1 MRRISIL
8 IALLLVSFPAWAAVD
23 AGTSLVLE
31 PSIDQRYAT
40 NLATK
45 FLTNWHYKDTR
56 LDDELSS
63 EIFDGYLELLDPN
76 KVYFLGADIEMFER
90 YRSGLDD
97 ALRHSD
103 LLPAYE
109 IFNVYVDRVRQ
120 RANYSRSRVQQPFDF
135 TIDEYYPFDREDAR
149 WARSTEELDELWR
162 LRVKNDYLRLKLT
175 DKEDVAIV
183 ETLTE
188 RYDGLERRI
197 NELNTEDVFQFF
209 MNAFAQ
215 SIEPHTAYLSP
226 RNSANFEISMKLSLE
241 GIGALLGRENEY
253 TTISRVV
260 AGGPAAQDGRL
271 KAGDRITAVGQDR
284 EGKMVDVIGWRIDD
298 VVDLIRGPKDT
309 VVRLEVLPEDVSISG
324 PTNVI
329 DIVRNEVKLEEQAAK
344 SEIIELPLDVSLGV
358 SLGASKGD
366 SAEGSAGGSED
377 EVVKIG
383 VIDLP
388 VFYLDFNGRA
398 QNRPDYRSSTRDV
411 RKLIAELE
419 EQGVRGIVVDL
430 RNNGGGS
437 LLEAT
442 TLTGLFID
450 KGPVVQ
456 VRNSTGR
463 ISLEEDVE
471 PGMAWDG
478 PLAVLVNRYSA
489 SASEIFAAAIQ
500 DYGRGLVVG
509 EPTFGKGTVQSL
521 LDLDDYA
528 PSDTPGMGQLKIT
541 MAQFFRVNGGSTQN
555 RGVVPDIRF
564 PSAGDPEEYGERSYD
579 NALPWTSIDPARFDP
594 SGDLNRMVAVADNR
608 YKGRIG
614 ENQEFNWLLS
624 DIDDYNTHSKEK
636 NVSLLESV
644 GREKMAEDEALRADR
659 KAKRSTLDSVSSDE
673 NVLVEA
679 SSPDL
684 SPAETTDDPV
694 DADAE
699 GADEVSADEV
709 SDDEVSDDEEG
720 EEDSG
725 PDFLLR
731 ETARIVA
738 DVVELGSNQE
748 LLERRFSQLNAEA
761 PENQKIN

>member
-8 IALLLVSFPAWAAVD
+8 IVFLLVSVPALAAVD
-23 AGTSLVLE
+23 AGTSLALE

-40 NLATK
+40 SLATK

-76 KVYFLGADIEMFER
+76 KVYFLSTDIEVFER

-120 RANYSRSRVQQPFDF
+120 RANYSRSRIQQPFDF
-135 TIDEYYPFDREDAR
+135 TIDEDYPFDREDAN
-149 WARSTEELDELWR
+149 WALNTEELDQLWR

-175 DKEDVAIV
+175 DKEDEAIV

-188 RYDGLERRI
+188 RYDSLERRI

-226 RNSANFEISMKLSLE
+226 RTSANFEISMKLSLE

-260 AGGPAAQDGRL
+260 PGGPAAQDGRL

-284 EGKMVDVIGWRIDD
+284 EGKMVDVIGWRIDN

-309 VVRLEVLPEDVSISG
+309 VVRLEVLPEEVSISG
-324 PTNVI
+324 PTSVI

-344 SEIIELPLDVSLGV
+344 SEIIELPVNS
-358 SLGASKGD
+358 
-366 SAEGSAGGSED
+366 SAGGAEN

-398 QNRPDYRSSTRDV
+398 TNKPDYRSSTRDV

-419 EQGVRGIVVDL
+419 EQGVQGIVVDL

-456 VRNSTGR
+456 VRNSSGR

-471 PGMAWDG
+471 PGMAWEG

-555 RGVVPDIRF
+555 RGVVPDIHF
-564 PSAGDPEEYGERSYD
+564 PSAGDPDEYGERSYD

-608 YKGRIG
+608 YQGRIG
-614 ENQEFNWLLS
+614 ENQEFGWLLT
-624 DIDDYNTHSKEK
+624 DIDDYNVHSKEK
-636 NVSLLESV
+636 KVSLLESV
-644 GREKMAEDEALRADR
+644 GREKMAEDEARRAER
-659 KAKRSTLDSVSSDE
+659 KAERSLLDPALSDE
-673 NVLVEA
+673 NALAET
-679 SSPDL
+679 SSP
-684 SPAETTDDPV
+684 ETSDDSV
-694 DADAE
+694 DAIAEGDAE
-699 GADEVSADEV
+699 EGDNAVPD
-709 SDDEVSDDEEG
+709 G
-720 EEDSG
+720 EEEEEEEEG

-738 DVVELGSNQE
+738 DIAELDSNQE
-748 LLERRFSQLNAEA
+748 LLERRFTQLNAEDQ
-761 PENQKIN
+761 EQQKIN

>member
-1 MRRISIL
+1 MRRLLIL
-8 IALLLVSFPAWAAVD
+8 IALLLVSLPALAAVD
-23 AGTSLVLE
+23 ANTSLVLK

-63 EIFDGYLELLDPN
+63 KIFDGYLKLLDPN
-76 KVYFLGADIEMFER
+76 RVYFLATDIEVFER

-149 WARSTEELDELWR
+149 WAQKTEELDDLWR

-175 DKEDVAIV
+175 DKEDAATV

-188 RYDGLERRI
+188 RYDNLERRI

-226 RNSANFEISMKLSLE
+226 RSSANFEISMKLSLE

-271 KAGDRITAVGQDR
+271 KAGDRITAVGQGR
-284 EGKMVDVIGWRIDD
+284 EGKMVDVIGWRVDD

-324 PTNVI
+324 PTSVI

-344 SEIIELPLDVSLGV
+344 SQIIELPINSSV
-358 SLGASKGD
+358 
-366 SAEGSAGGSED
+366 GSSEGGSED

-419 EQGVRGIVVDL
+419 EQGVQGIVVDL

-456 VRNSTGR
+456 VRNSSGR
-463 ISLEEDVE
+463 ISLEEDVD

-564 PSAGDPEEYGERSYD
+564 PSAGDPDEYGERSYD

-594 SGDLNRMVAVADNR
+594 SGDQVRMVVVANNR
-608 YKGRIG
+608 YQDRIG
-614 ENQEFNWLLS
+614 ENQEFSWLLS
-624 DIDDYNTHSKEK
+624 DIDDYNIHSKEK
-636 NVSLLESV
+636 KVSLLETV
-644 GREKMAEDEALRADR
+644 GREKMAEEEARRAER
-659 KAKRSTLDSVSSDE
+659 KAKRNTRDSVLSDE
-673 NVLVEA
+673 NVLAEA
-679 SSPDL
+679 SIPEAPDD
-684 SPAETTDDPV
+684 SV
-694 DADAE
+694 DTDAE
-699 GADEVSADEV
+699 G
-709 SDDEVSDDEEG
+709 DDEVGDDEE
-720 EEDSG
+720 ERR
-725 PDFLLR
+725 PDFLLS

-738 DVVELGSNQE
+738 DIAELESNQE

-761 PENQKIN
+761 PEHQKIN

>member
-8 IALLLVSFPAWAAVD
+8 IVFLLVSLPALAAVD

-63 EIFDGYLELLDPN
+63 KIFDGYLKLLDPN
-76 KVYFLGADIEMFER
+76 RVYFLATDIETFER

-109 IFNVYVDRVRQ
+109 IFNIYVDRVRQ
-120 RANYSRSRVQQPFDF
+120 RVNYSRLRVEQPFDF
-135 TIDEYYPFDREDAR
+135 TIDEYYPFDREDAD
-149 WARSTEELDELWR
+149 WVPTTQELDELWR

-175 DKEDVAIV
+175 DKEDAAIV
-183 ETLTE
+183 ETLSD
-188 RYDGLERRI
+188 RYDNLERRI

-226 RNSANFEISMKLSLE
+226 RTSANFEISMKLSLE
-241 GIGALLGRENEY
+241 GIGALLGRESEY

-260 AGGPAAQDGRL
+260 VGGPAAQDGRL
-271 KAGDRITAVGQDR
+271 KAGDRITAVGQGR
-284 EGKMVDVIGWRIDD
+284 EGKMVDVIGWRVDD

-324 PTNVI
+324 PTSVI

-344 SEIIELPLDVSLGV
+344 SEIIELPV
-358 SLGASKGD
+358 D
-366 SAEGSAGGSED
+366 SSVGGSD
-377 EVVKIG
+377 NEVVKIG
-383 VIDLP
+383 VINLP

-398 QNRPDYRSSTRDV
+398 TNKPDYRSSTRDV

-419 EQGVRGIVVDL
+419 EQGVQGIVVDL

-456 VRNSTGR
+456 VRNSSGR

-471 PGMAWDG
+471 PGMAWEG

-564 PSAGDPEEYGERSYD
+564 PSAGDPDEYGERAYD
-579 NALPWTSIDPARFDP
+579 NALPWTSIDSARFDP
-594 SGDLNRMVAVADNR
+594 SGDLSHMVAVADNR
-608 YKGRIG
+608 YQGRIG
-614 ENQEFNWLLS
+614 DNQEFSWLLS

-636 NVSLLESV
+636 KVSLLESV
-644 GREKMAEDEALRADR
+644 GREKMAEDEILRAER
-659 KAKRSTLDSVSSDE
+659 KAKRETLDSGLSDE
-673 NVLVEA
+673 DVLAEA
-679 SSPDL
+679 SIP
-684 SPAETTDDPV
+684 ETSDDSV
-694 DADAE
+694 VANAE
-699 GADEVSADEV
+699 GDAKMGNDAVG
-709 SDDEVSDDEEG
+709 DDAAGDDEED
-720 EEDSG
+720 EEEKG

-738 DVVELGSNQE
+738 DIAELESNKE
-748 LLERRFSQLNAEA
+748 LLERRFSQLNAETT
-761 PENQKIN
+761 EDRKIN

>member
-1 MRRISIL
+1 MRRILIL
-8 IALLLVSFPAWAAVD
+8 IVFLLVSFPALAAVD
-23 AGTSLVLE
+23 AGTPLALE

-40 NLATK
+40 SLATK

-76 KVYFLGADIEMFER
+76 KVYFLSTDIEVFER

-135 TIDEYYPFDREDAR
+135 TIDEDYPFDREDAN
-149 WARSTEELDELWR
+149 WALNTEELDQLWR

-175 DKEDVAIV
+175 DKEDEAIV

-188 RYDGLERRI
+188 RYDSLERRI

-226 RNSANFEISMKLSLE
+226 RTSANFEISMKLSLE

-260 AGGPAAQDGRL
+260 PGGPAAQDGRL

-284 EGKMVDVIGWRIDD
+284 EGKMVDVIGWRIDN

-324 PTNVI
+324 PSSVI

-344 SEIIELPLDVSLGV
+344 SEIIELPVNS
-358 SLGASKGD
+358 
-366 SAEGSAGGSED
+366 SAGGAEN

-398 QNRPDYRSSTRDV
+398 TNKPDYRSSTRDV

-419 EQGVRGIVVDL
+419 EQGVQGIVVDL

-456 VRNSTGR
+456 VRNSSGR

-471 PGMAWDG
+471 PGMAWEG

-555 RGVVPDIRF
+555 RGVVPDIHF
-564 PSAGDPEEYGERSYD
+564 PSAGDPDEYGERSYD

-594 SGDLNRMVAVADNR
+594 SGDLNHMVAVADNR
-608 YKGRIG
+608 YQSRIG
-614 ENQEFNWLLS
+614 ENQEFGWLLT
-624 DIDDYNTHSKEK
+624 DIDDYNVHSKEK
-636 NVSLLESV
+636 KVSLLESV
-644 GREKMAEDEALRADR
+644 GREKMAEDEARRAER
-659 KAKRSTLDSVSSDE
+659 KAERSLLDPALSDE
-673 NVLVEA
+673 NALAET
-679 SSPDL
+679 SSP
-684 SPAETTDDPV
+684 ETSDDSV
-694 DADAE
+694 DAIAEGDAE
-699 GADEVSADEV
+699 EGDNAAAD
-709 SDDEVSDDEEG
+709 G
-720 EEDSG
+720 EEEEEEEEG

-738 DVVELGSNQE
+738 DIAELDSNQE
-748 LLERRFSQLNAEA
+748 LLERRFTQLNAEDQ
-761 PENQKIN
+761 EQQKIN

>member
-1 MRRISIL
+1 MRRISIV
-8 IALLLVSFPAWAAVD
+8 IAVLLVSLPTFAAVD
-23 AGTSLVLE
+23 KDTALVLE
-31 PSIDQRYAT
+31 PQMEQRYAS

-56 LDDELSS
+56 LDDDLSS
-63 EIFDGYLELLDPN
+63 QIFDGYLELLDPN
-76 KVYFLGADIEMFER
+76 RIYFLAADVEVFER
-90 YRSGLDD
+90 YRESLDD

-109 IFNVYVDRVRQ
+109 VFNVYLDRVRQ
-120 RANYSRSRVQQPFDF
+120 RVSYARARVQQPFDF
-135 TIDEYYPFDREDAR
+135 TIDENYQYDREGES
-149 WARSTEELDELWR
+149 WAKETAELDELWR

-175 DKEDVAIV
+175 DKEDEAIV

-188 RYDGLERRI
+188 RYDNLERRI

-226 RNSANFEISMKLSLE
+226 RNSENFEISMKLSLE
-241 GIGALLGRENEY
+241 GIGALLGRETEY

-260 AGGPAAQDGRL
+260 PGGPAAKDGRL
-271 KAGDRITAVGQDR
+271 KAGDRITGVGQGQD
-284 EGKMVDVIGWRIDD
+284 GKMVDVIGWRVDD

-309 VVRLEVLPEDVSISG
+309 VVRLEVLPEDSTISG
-324 PTNVI
+324 PTSVI

-344 SEIIELPLDVSLGV
+344 SSVIELPV
-358 SLGASKGD
+358 
-366 SAEGSAGGSED
+366 EGSED
-377 EVVKIG
+377 QVVKIG

-398 QNRPDYRSSTRDV
+398 ENKPDYRSSTRDV
-411 RKLIAELE
+411 RKEIASLE
-419 EQGVRGIVVDL
+419 EQGVQGIVVDL

-456 VRNSTGR
+456 VRNSNGR

-471 PGMAWDG
+471 PGMAWHG

-500 DYGRGLVVG
+500 DYGRGLVIG

-528 PSDTPGMGQLKIT
+528 PSDSPGMGQLKIT

-555 RGVVPDIRF
+555 RGVEPDIRF
-564 PSAGDPEEYGERSYD
+564 PSVGSPDDYGESSLD

-594 SGDLNRMVAVADNR
+594 SGDLNHMVAVTDNR
-608 YKGRIG
+608 YQGRIG
-614 ENQEFNWLLS
+614 DNEEFSWLLS
-624 DIDDYNTHSKEK
+624 DITEYNVQADEK
-636 NVSLLESV
+636 SVSLLESV
-644 GREKMAEDEALRADR
+644 GRERLTEAEAKRAER
-659 KAKRSTLDSVSSDE
+659 KAKRESLDPLLNEDSVLA
-673 NVLVEA
+673 V
-679 SSPDL
+679 SPN
-684 SPAETTDDPV
+684 PEV
-694 DADAE
+694 DADLE
-699 GADEVSADEV
+699 DVEEVAAQ
-709 SDDEVSDDEEG
+709 DEEDEEE
-720 EEDSG
+720 EEDEG
-725 PDFLLR
+725 PDLLLR
-731 ETARIVA
+731 EAARIVA
-738 DVVELGSNQE
+738 DMAELESDLE
-748 LLERRFSQLNAEA
+748 LLEHQFSQLNSDG
-761 PENQKIN
+761 PGPGKIN

>member
-1 MRRISIL
+1 
-8 IALLLVSFPAWAAVD
+8 LLVSLPAWAAVD
-23 AGTSLVLE
+23 AGTSLALE

-63 EIFDGYLELLDPN
+63 KIFDGYLKLLDPN
-76 KVYFLGADIEMFER
+76 RVYFLATDIETFER

-109 IFNVYVDRVRQ
+109 IFNIYVDRVRQ
-120 RANYSRSRVQQPFDF
+120 RVNYSRLRVKQPFDF
-135 TIDEYYPFDREDAR
+135 TIDEYYPYDREDAD
-149 WARSTEELDELWR
+149 WVPTTEELDALWR

-175 DKEDVAIV
+175 DKEDAAIV
-183 ETLTE
+183 ETLSE
-188 RYDGLERRI
+188 RYDNLERRI

-226 RNSANFEISMKLSLE
+226 RTSANFEISMKLSLE
-241 GIGALLGRENEY
+241 GIGALLGRESEY

-271 KAGDRITAVGQDR
+271 KAGDRITAVGQGR
-284 EGKMVDVIGWRIDD
+284 EGKMVDVIGWRVDD

-324 PTNVI
+324 PTSVI

-344 SEIIELPLDVSLGV
+344 SEIIELPV
-358 SLGASKGD
+358 
-366 SAEGSAGGSED
+366 EGSED
-377 EVVKIG
+377 QVVKIG
-383 VIDLP
+383 VINLP

-398 QNRPDYRSSTRDV
+398 TNKPDYRSSTRDV
-411 RKLIAELE
+411 RKLIVELE
-419 EQGVRGIVVDL
+419 EQGVQGIVVDL

-456 VRNSTGR
+456 VRNSSGR

-471 PGMAWDG
+471 PGMAWEG

-564 PSAGDPEEYGERSYD
+564 PSAGDPDEYGERAYD
-579 NALPWTSIDPARFDP
+579 NALPWTSIDSARFDP
-594 SGDLNRMVAVADNR
+594 SGDLSHMVAVADNR
-608 YKGRIG
+608 YQDRIG
-614 ENQEFNWLLS
+614 DNQEFSWLLS
-624 DIDDYNTHSKEK
+624 DIDDYNIHSKEK
-636 NVSLLESV
+636 KVSLLESV
-644 GREKMAEDEALRADR
+644 AREKLAKDDALRAER
-659 KAKRSTLDSVSSDE
+659 KAERNMRDSGLSHEDVLAEASIPETSIPETSGDSVAA
-673 NVLVEA
+673 N
-679 SSPDL
+679 
-684 SPAETTDDPV
+684 AEDDAKV
-694 DADAE
+694 GDDAMGDDTE
-699 GADEVSADEV
+699 G
-709 SDDEVSDDEEG
+709 DDTESDDEE
-720 EEDSG
+720 EKG

-738 DVVELGSNQE
+738 DVAELESNQE
-748 LLERRFSQLNAEA
+748 LLERRFSQLNAETT
-761 PENQKIN
+761 QDRKIN

>member
-1 MRRISIL
+1 M
-8 IALLLVSFPAWAAVD
+8 D
-23 AGTSLVLE
+23 AGTSLALE

-76 KVYFLGADIEMFER
+76 RVYFLAPDIEAFER

-109 IFNVYVDRVRQ
+109 IFNIYVERVRQ
-120 RANYSRSRVQQPFDF
+120 RVNYSRLQVKQPFDF
-135 TIDEYYPFDREDAR
+135 TIDEYYPYDREDAN
-149 WARSTEELDELWR
+149 WAQTTEELDELWR

-175 DKEDVAIV
+175 DKEEAAIV
-183 ETLTE
+183 ETLSE
-188 RYDGLERRI
+188 RYDNLERRI

-226 RNSANFEISMKLSLE
+226 RTSANFEISMKLSLE
-241 GIGALLGRENEY
+241 GIGALLGRESEY

-271 KAGDRITAVGQDR
+271 KAGDRITAVGQGR
-284 EGKMVDVIGWRIDD
+284 EGKMVDVIGWRVDD

-324 PTNVI
+324 PTSVI

-344 SEIIELPLDVSLGV
+344 SEIIELPV
-358 SLGASKGD
+358 
-366 SAEGSAGGSED
+366 EGSD
-377 EVVKIG
+377 NEVVKIG
-383 VIDLP
+383 VINLP

-398 QNRPDYRSSTRDV
+398 TNKPDYRSSTRDV

-419 EQGVRGIVVDL
+419 EQGVQGIVVDL

-450 KGPVVQ
+450 MGPVVQ
-456 VRNSTGR
+456 VRNSSGR

-471 PGMAWDG
+471 PGMAWEG

-564 PSAGDPEEYGERSYD
+564 PSAGDPDDYGERAYD
-579 NALPWTSIDPARFDP
+579 NALPWTSIDSARFDP
-594 SGDLNRMVAVADNR
+594 SGDLSHMVAVADDR
-608 YKGRIG
+608 YQGRIG
-614 ENQEFNWLLS
+614 DNQEFSWLLS

-636 NVSLLESV
+636 KVSLLESV
-644 GREKMAEDEALRADR
+644 GREKMAEDETLRTER
-659 KAKRSTLDSVSSDE
+659 KAKRNTLESGLSAEDA
-673 NVLVEA
+673 LAEA
-679 SSPDL
+679 SIS
-684 SPAETTDDPV
+684 ETSGDS
-694 DADAE
+694 ADASAVD
-699 GADEVSADEV
+699 GAKVG
-709 SDDEVSDDEEG
+709 DDTVGDDEEG
-720 EEDSG
+720 DEEEGDEEENRS
-725 PDFLLR
+725 DFLLR

-738 DVVELGSNQE
+738 DVAELESNEE
-748 LLERRFSQLNAEA
+748 LLKRRFSQLNAES
-761 PENQKIN
+761 PEDQKIN